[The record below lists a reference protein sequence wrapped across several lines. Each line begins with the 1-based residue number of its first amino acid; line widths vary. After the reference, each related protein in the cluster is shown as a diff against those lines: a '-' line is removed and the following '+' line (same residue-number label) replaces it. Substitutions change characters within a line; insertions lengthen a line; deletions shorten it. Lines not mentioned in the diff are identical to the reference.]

1 VALDA
6 AQLQAVRRITEIAD
20 VAGSSLCLVW
30 HPHSP
35 AVLGSYDRAAIA
47 RLKRAVAGLGAPV
60 VDLMDAPW
68 ARDSAAWF
76 DAKHLGPAA
85 ARRELDAILAQCP
98 TTTAL
103 PHNGPRLLGDR

>member
-1 VALDA
+1 
-6 AQLQAVRRITEIAD
+6 
-20 VAGSSLCLVW
+20 
-30 HPHSP
+30 
-35 AVLGSYDRAAIA
+35 VLGSYDRAAIA